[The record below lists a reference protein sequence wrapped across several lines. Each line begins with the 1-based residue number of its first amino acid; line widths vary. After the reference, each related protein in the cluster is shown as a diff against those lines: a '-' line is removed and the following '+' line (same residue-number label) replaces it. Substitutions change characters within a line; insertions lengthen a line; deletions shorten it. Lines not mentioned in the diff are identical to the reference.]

1 VLHWENKL
9 FIADTMVTVPVRA
22 SLFRTLSGVFVL
34 TLFDDQSGLYH
45 INRPPGTT
53 SYSFMW
59 SIPNMIPLPPSEIEQ
74 IWHRIE
80 PFEWEETYGA
90 FHGLDIRGKGKDVKA
105 RMLESMKI
113 QVRNEG
119 YDKHPLLG
127 FKVQ

>member
-1 VLHWENKL
+1 L
-9 FIADTMVTVPVRA
+9 FNN
-22 SLFRTLSGVFVL
+22 
-34 TLFDDQSGLYH
+34 QSGLYH
-45 INRPPGTT
+45 IDRQPGTT

-74 IWHRIE
+74 IWRRVE

-90 FHGLDIRGKGKDVKA
+90 FHGRDIKGKGKDVKR

-119 YDKHPLLG
+119 YDKHPLLE
-127 FKVQ
+127 FQVQ